1 MAEPSGKPSGKGAA
15 GAAGSWIR
23 NHLVLVAFVLVTLVA
38 MTALLAMLNTE
49 FEVEWA
55 GWQEGGFKLRAKPG
69 ETLEAMIARE
79 LDERPEAAAGLLN
92 RAGYFRLGDAGL
104 IDALRRVPA
113 DDPVAGDIRQ
123 LLYRLE
129 GPFAR
134 NVTFSGADEALMAAI
149 EDLRTASGNGE
160 VAHRLLAAL
169 WQQSLRRDG
178 IFEPRALVGRFQR
191 IDVDPE
197 TAGMVQ
203 VYACPGSSLIGMRAD
218 IMMGARIHNAQIE
231 DGTRFLPQMRARQIC
246 SSGSIPA
253 ERLLAGQPAE
263 FAIPGS
269 SFERI
274 FAASVAEDPGIT
286 MRETAF
292 VVYPLHLTSVW
303 SLPE

>member
-1 MAEPSGKPSGKGAA
+1 MSKPSDKAAAKGPA
-15 GAAGSWIR
+15 GAAGTWIK

-38 MTALLAMLNTE
+38 MTALLAMFDTE

-69 ETLEAMIARE
+69 ETLDAIIARE
-79 LDERPEAAAGLLN
+79 LEERPEAAAALLN
-92 RAGYFRLGDAGL
+92 RAGYFRLADSGL
-104 IDALRRVPA
+104 IDALRRVAP

-134 NVTFSGADEALMAAI
+134 TVTFSGADEALMAAI
-149 EDLRTASGNGE
+149 DDLRTASGNGE

-178 IFEPRALVGRFQR
+178 IFEPRALVGQFQR
-191 IDVDPE
+191 IDVAPE
-197 TAGMVQ
+197 TAGIVQ

-231 DGTRFLPQMRARQIC
+231 DGTRFLPQMRAREIC
-246 SSGSIPA
+246 LSGSISP
-253 ERLLAGQPAE
+253 ERLLAGQPAQ
-263 FAIPGS
+263 FAIPGAT
-269 SFERI
+269 FERI

-303 SLPE
+303 SVPE